1 MEAHV
6 VRISIAPVK
15 SLGLVHPESVDLRSD
30 GVQGDRRFW
39 LVDADGRLFNN
50 KRNGPMMT
58 IRPAWDE
65 ATRQLSLSF
74 PDGTQVAGRV
84 ELGEP
89 VALELYGRP
98 HPSRRVIGPWE
109 DAISRSVGRPLT
121 LLWSE
126 NHATDR
132 GRDGGTV
139 SLVSRGSLERLREE
153 AGVEA
158 PIDGRRF
165 RMMFEID
172 GVPAH
177 AEDEWIGSPVH
188 VGDAEIVVN
197 GDVGRCLVT
206 SQDPDRG
213 VTDLDTLGTLALYRR
228 EGRNEPLP
236 FGVYG
241 AVTASRPGAGRR
253 HRACTEQRPSAGV
266 GNHRLRSA
274 ASSIDGGTHPLSALL
289 KFVPGGTISSIR
301 SSTAASSCVSTAP
314 S

>member
-15 SLGLVHPESVDLRSD
+15 SLGLVHPESVDLRPE

-50 KRNGPMMT
+50 KRNGPLMT

-65 ATRQLSLSF
+65 ATRELSLSF
-74 PDGTQVAGRV
+74 PDGTRAAGPV
-84 ELGEP
+84 ELGEQLA
-89 VALELYGRP
+89 VELYGLP

-109 DAISRSVGRPLT
+109 EAISRWVGRPLT

-153 AGVEA
+153 AGAEA

-172 GVPAH
+172 GVPPH
-177 AEDEWIGSPVH
+177 AEDEWIGASVKL
-188 VGDAEIVVN
+188 GDAEIVVN
-197 GDVGRCLVT
+197 GDVGRCVAT

-228 EGRNEPLP
+228 EGRSEPLP

-241 AVTASRPGAGRR
+241 AVAAPGRV
-253 HRACTEQRPSAGV
+253 CV
-266 GNHRLRSA
+266 GDTVR
-274 ASSIDGGTHPLSALL
+274 
-289 KFVPGGTISSIR
+289 V
-301 SSTAASSCVSTAP
+301 
-314 S
+314 

>member
-1 MEAHV
+1 M
-6 VRISIAPVK
+6 K
-15 SLGLVHPESVDLRSD
+15 SLGLVHPESVDLRSE

-50 KRNGPMMT
+50 KRNGPLMT

-65 ATRQLSLSF
+65 ATRELSLSF
-74 PDGTQVAGRV
+74 PDGTRAAGPV
-84 ELGEP
+84 ELGEH
-89 VALELYGRP
+89 VAVELYGFP

-109 DAISRSVGRPLT
+109 EAISRWAGRSLT

-172 GVPAH
+172 GVPPH
-177 AEDEWIGSPVH
+177 AEDEWIGASVTL
-188 VGDAEIVVN
+188 GDAEIVVN
-197 GDVGRCLVT
+197 GDVGRCVAT

-228 EGRNEPLP
+228 EGKSEPLP

-241 AVTASRPGAGRR
+241 AVAAPGRVR
-253 HRACTEQRPSAGV
+253 V
-266 GNHRLRSA
+266 GDTVR
-274 ASSIDGGTHPLSALL
+274 
-289 KFVPGGTISSIR
+289 V
-301 SSTAASSCVSTAP
+301 
-314 S
+314 

>member
-15 SLGLVHPESVDLRSD
+15 SLGLVHPESVDLRFD
-30 GVQGDRRFW
+30 GVHGDRRFW

-58 IRPAWDE
+58 IGPAWDE
-65 ATRQLSLSF
+65 ATGALSLSL
-74 PDGTQVAGRV
+74 PDGTQVSGRV
-84 ELGEP
+84 ELGDP

-109 DAISRSVGRPLT
+109 EAISRSVGRPLT

-132 GRDGGTV
+132 GHDGGTV
-139 SLVSRGSLERLREE
+139 SLVSRGSLERLRDE
-153 AGVEA
+153 AGVET

-172 GVPAH
+172 GVQAH
-177 AEDEWIGSPVH
+177 AEDEWIGSSVQI
-188 VGDAEIVVN
+188 GDAEIVVN

-241 AVTASRPGAGRR
+241 AVTAPGRVRVGDSVHVPTNGR
-253 HRACTEQRPSAGV
+253 A
-266 GNHRLRSA
+266 
-274 ASSIDGGTHPLSALL
+274 
-289 KFVPGGTISSIR
+289 PG
-301 SSTAASSCVSTAP
+301 
-314 S
+314 